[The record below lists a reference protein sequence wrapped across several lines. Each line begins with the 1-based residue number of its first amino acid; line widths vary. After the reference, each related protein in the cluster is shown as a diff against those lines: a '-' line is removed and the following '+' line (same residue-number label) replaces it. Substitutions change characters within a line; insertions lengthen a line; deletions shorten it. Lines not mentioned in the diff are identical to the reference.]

1 MAINPLQ
8 QPINYSAQMVDLG
21 PAFSGFGQAFQT
33 LGQGFAAE
41 AKREE
46 AAAAK
51 AEADR
56 LKAEYATDLQAA
68 IANPT
73 QNAWNELIVKYPQQ
87 REAFES
93 VRKNYGEEKVK
104 NEFNRG
110 AKISM
115 ALENNSP
122 EDAKALVAMEIEARK
137 NSGEPSGVY
146 QRIFDALENDDI
158 KTAQANVNGYLAFAD
173 PDRFKK
179 MAEAK
184 TAIAEEERTA
194 QLFPVLQKQ
203 KQIELNKATSDAEK
217 AAIEAKYADRIAQA
231 NLKKLTREINQ
242 VSEDRVQSSSIRP
255 DGTVVIVTSKGNTR
269 VIGADG
275 VELVGD
281 ARVNAVR
288 AAEEFGA
295 DIQGV
300 RAGARISAEGGQ
312 KAAIKAF
319 EVLEKT
325 RANLGNLDNAIA
337 ALDAGATTGVIANKF
352 PNWKASTIELQ
363 NIQNRLGLDIIGSVT
378 FGALSEGE
386 LSLALQTALP
396 LNMKEKQLRDWLVR
410 KKAAQEKLANYV
422 SEQARFLTVPGRNLA
437 DWQAF
442 SEQKFGGQPPAGQT
456 GAPGTGGQPATP
468 GMPPGFRRIQ

>member
-1 MAINPLQ
+1 MV
-8 QPINYSAQMVDLG
+8 QPINYMGMIPQPDLARSLAG
-21 PAFSGFGQAFQT
+21 GLQLGSGIREMQQ
-33 LGQGFAAE
+33 QRVAAE
-41 AKREE
+41 QAQ
-46 AAAAK
+46 AAK
-51 AEADR
+51 QQ
-56 LKAEYATDLQAA
+56 YAIDLQAA
-68 IANPT
+68 INNPT
-73 QNAWNELIVKYPQQ
+73 QNAWNELIVKYPNQ

-93 VRKNYGEEKVK
+93 VRKNYGDERLK
-104 NEFNRG
+104 NEFNEG
-110 AKISM
+110 AEISM
-115 ALENNSP
+115 ALENGRP
-122 EDAKALVAMEIEARK
+122 DLALPLVTQAIAARK
-137 NSGEPSGVY
+137 NSGQPVGVY
-146 QRIFDALENDDI
+146 QRIFDALESEDV

-179 MAEAK
+179 MTDAR
-184 TAIAEEERTA
+184 TAVASEQREA

-203 KQIELNKATSDAEK
+203 KEVELRKATSEAEK
-217 AAIEAKYADRIAQA
+217 FEIEAKYAERLQQA

-242 VSEDRVQSSSIRP
+242 QSEDRVQSSSIRP
-255 DGTVVIVTSKGNTR
+255 DGTVVMVTSKGNTR

-456 GAPGTGGQPATP
+456 SAPGTGGQPATP

>member
-8 QPINYSAQMVDLG
+8 QPINYSAQMVDLA
-21 PAFSGFGQAFQT
+21 PAFAGFGQAMAQRRERT
-33 LGQGFAAE
+33 QE
-41 AKREE
+41 QAKQEE
-46 AAAAK
+46 AA
-51 AEADR
+51 R
-56 LKAEYATDLQAA
+56 LKEEYATDMQRVLADPSLKNFNEVLLKYPGQAQALQA
-68 IANPT
+68 
-73 QNAWNELIVKYPQQ
+73 
-87 REAFES
+87 
-93 VRKNYGEEKVK
+93 VRTNIGDERIG
-104 NEFNRG
+104 NEFKQG
-110 AKISM
+110 FEIAL
-115 ALENNSP
+115 ALENKQP
-122 EDAKALVAMEIEARK
+122 EIAKALLLPILEAKK
-137 NSGEPSGVY
+137 NSGEPLGIY
-146 QRIFDALENDDI
+146 QQVFDALEADNV
-158 KTAQANVNGYLAFAD
+158 TGAQAGVNLALSTLD

-179 MAEAK
+179 SVDARSAAASEQ
-184 TAIAEEERTA
+184 RTA
-194 QLFPVLQKQ
+194 ELFPVLQKQ
-203 KQIELNKATSDAEK
+203 KQIELDKATSEAEK

-231 NLKKLTREINQ
+231 NLKKLTREVNQ

-456 GAPGTGGQPATP
+456 SAPGTGGQPATP